1 MMKEVFVVDKII
13 TTESSRG
20 PGLKVELIPAKD
32 VYSKNVK
39 LVFSG
44 DNTETV
50 LDNFDIPGSVGDSIE
65 IELKPKQTQETLVKK

>member
-1 MMKEVFVVDKII
+1 MKEVFVVDKII
-13 TTESSRG
+13 TTESSKG

-50 LDNFDIPGSVGDSIE
+50 ISLE
-65 IELKPKQTQETLVKK
+65 MKPKQTQTKLGKK

>member
-1 MMKEVFVVDKII
+1 MKEVFVVDKII
-13 TTESSRG
+13 TTESSKG

-50 LDNFDIPGSVGDSIE
+50 LENFDIPCSVGDSISLE
-65 IELKPKQTQETLVKK
+65 MKPKQTQTELGKK